1 MFGSARQSASRFFH
15 VPLLRYGCAVLIGT
29 AFAVCA
35 SHATDKEARP
45 MMFPTIVIN
54 REDPSSID
62 AQTLLD
68 ELSATLALFTGDGG
82 QSRFSIHDVALERS
96 RFVLA
101 RSASGMPLGCG
112 AFRPLGEH
120 IAEIKRLY
128 ARAGADGAGSAIL
141 ARLEK
146 DAGELG
152 YQALWLGTHTN
163 NRRAIEFYEKHGF
176 HRIEPYGPY
185 VSKTDSCCFE
195 KRLDGQSPDN
205 QRKATM
211 RDA

>member
-1 MFGSARQSASRFFH
+1 
-15 VPLLRYGCAVLIGT
+15 
-29 AFAVCA
+29 
-35 SHATDKEARP
+35 

-54 REDPSSID
+54 REDPSSTD

-82 QSRFSIHDVALERS
+82 QSRFSIRDVALERS
-96 RFVLA
+96 RFLVA
-101 RSASGMPLGCG
+101 RSGAATPLGCG

-128 ARAGADGAGSAIL
+128 ARPGAEGVGGAIL

-146 DAGELG
+146 DAGQLG
-152 YQALWLGTHTN
+152 YLALWLGTHVK

-176 HRIEPYGPY
+176 HRIAPYGPY
-185 VSKTDSCCFE
+185 VSKAQWCCFE
-195 KRLDGQSPDN
+195 KRIDGQAPDN